1 MPPLLVTPA
10 SQLQQTTMM
19 VATITMD
26 VTEIIMTAAGTIMKE
41 IGTMMEIGTMIVAV
55 TTTERGMRLP

>member
-10 SQLQQTTMM
+10 LQLQQTTMM

-26 VTEIIMTAAGTIMKE
+26 VTGIIMIAAGTIMKG
-41 IGTMMEIGTMIVAV
+41 IGTMTVAG
-55 TTTERGMRLP
+55 TTTGRGMRLP